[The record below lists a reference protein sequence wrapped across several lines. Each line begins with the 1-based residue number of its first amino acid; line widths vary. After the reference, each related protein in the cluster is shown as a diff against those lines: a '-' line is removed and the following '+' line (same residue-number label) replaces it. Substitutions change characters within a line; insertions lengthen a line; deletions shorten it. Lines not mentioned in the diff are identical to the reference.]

1 MSESKARERKGEAPQ
16 LVGASGQAIRSDK
29 PLGKITWMPMPG
41 KVAVR
46 VVGERETFDRAG
58 LIIRPVTNRRPRT
71 TAVVIAVYEPF
82 TDYGDAQESVPFVE
96 VGDTVVFGMHAGVE
110 VEFGGEQ
117 IIILR
122 EQEILTKVKVESPE
136 DLADVA
142 VSPGAHADL
151 VEE

>member
-1 MSESKARERKGEAPQ
+1 MSESKAKERKGDTPQ
-16 LVGASGQAIRSDK
+16 LVGASGQPVSSTK
-29 PLGKITWMPMPG
+29 PLGKVTWLPMPG

-82 TDYGDAQESVPFVE
+82 MDYGDKEESTPFVE
-96 VGDTVVFGMHAGVE
+96 VGDTVVFGIHAGVE

-136 DLADVA
+136 DLADVGVKA
-142 VSPGAHADL
+142 SAHADL
-151 VEE
+151 IEE